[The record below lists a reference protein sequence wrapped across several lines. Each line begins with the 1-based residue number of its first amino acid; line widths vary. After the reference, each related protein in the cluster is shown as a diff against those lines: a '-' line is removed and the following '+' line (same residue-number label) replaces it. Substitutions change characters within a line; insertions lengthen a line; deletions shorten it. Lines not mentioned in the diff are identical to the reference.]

1 MKVYYC
7 EELDDLMLASYM
19 PDGSLFGASDFWSKI
34 PVTETTKTFA
44 FKEFI
49 VLVKENNPMV
59 QYRYEYIG
67 EF

>member
-7 EELDDLMLASYM
+7 EELDDLLVLCGYNFLVSHNFDVSVGCMYH
-19 PDGSLFGASDFWSKI
+19 D
-34 PVTETTKTFA
+34 
-44 FKEFI
+44 I
-49 VLVKENNPMV
+49 VIFQKKNNPMI